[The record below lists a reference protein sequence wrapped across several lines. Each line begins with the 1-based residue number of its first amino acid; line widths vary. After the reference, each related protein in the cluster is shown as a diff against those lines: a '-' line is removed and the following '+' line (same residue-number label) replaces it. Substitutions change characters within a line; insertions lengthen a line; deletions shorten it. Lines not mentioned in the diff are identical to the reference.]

1 MKKFK
6 ELGLNAQILKSL
18 AEFGYQEATP
28 IQEQAIPFIL
38 KNNRDLIGLAQTG
51 TGKTAAFGL
60 PILNKLKKEKEVQAI
75 ILCPTRELCLQ
86 INKEMLN
93 FSKHLE
99 DAKTVAVYGGVRID
113 SQIREIRSGAKIVV
127 GTPGRVLDLIKRK
140 VLKLQTIHFV
150 VLDEADEMLDLG
162 FKDDLDKIL
171 SETPEEKQVLLFSA
185 TMSSVIR
192 NIAKK
197 YMSSPEEISIGKK
210 NIGADQVE
218 HQYYL
223 VKPGQKYEA
232 LRRIV
237 DSEPDIYGI
246 LFCRTRNETKEI
258 ADRLKEDRYST
269 EALHGDISQ
278 DMRTIIMD
286 RFRSRKIQLLVATD
300 VAARGIDVNDLT
312 HVINYNLPDANEVYL
327 HRSGRTGRA
336 QKKGISLSIV
346 TVRELRKI
354 HELEQK
360 VAKNFQAKTVP
371 TGKDICAKQLFHLVE
386 KIKETEVDEKELGQ
400 FLPVFEKELK
410 NLSRQEL
417 LNRFISVEFNHFIN
431 LYKNNQDLEV
441 VSANQYSDGRE
452 DKIKKDRLPDEEF
465 VNIRLGLGKKDGFNV
480 KTLFAMV
487 NSLSE
492 LKGAAIGKIKLADSF
507 TIFGIDRK
515 KRSVVIDSFDSILY
529 DNKSFETSFA
539 DEGDVDR
546 TSRVFVK
553 KPAGRS
559 FNRRREERRGKK
571 RR

>member
-1 MKKFK
+1 
-6 ELGLNAQILKSL
+6 
-18 AEFGYQEATP
+18 
-28 IQEQAIPFIL
+28 
-38 KNNRDLIGLAQTG
+38 
-51 TGKTAAFGL
+51 
-60 PILNKLKKEKEVQAI
+60 
-75 ILCPTRELCLQ
+75 
-86 INKEMLN
+86 
-93 FSKHLE
+93 
-99 DAKTVAVYGGVRID
+99 
-113 SQIREIRSGAKIVV
+113 
-127 GTPGRVLDLIKRK
+127 
-140 VLKLQTIHFV
+140 
-150 VLDEADEMLDLG
+150 
-162 FKDDLDKIL
+162 
-171 SETPEEKQVLLFSA
+171 
-185 TMSSVIR
+185 
-192 NIAKK
+192 
-197 YMSSPEEISIGKK
+197 
-210 NIGADQVE
+210 
-218 HQYYL
+218 
-223 VKPGQKYEA
+223 
-232 LRRIV
+232 
-237 DSEPDIYGI
+237 
-246 LFCRTRNETKEI
+246 
-258 ADRLKEDRYST
+258 
-269 EALHGDISQ
+269 
-278 DMRTIIMD
+278 
-286 RFRSRKIQLLVATD
+286 
-300 VAARGIDVNDLT
+300 
-312 HVINYNLPDANEVYL
+312 
-327 HRSGRTGRA
+327 
-336 QKKGISLSIV
+336 
-346 TVRELRKI
+346 
-354 HELEQK
+354 
-360 VAKNFQAKTVP
+360 VP

-539 DEGDVDR
+539 DEGGVDR

>member
-6 ELGLNAQILKSL
+6 ELGLNTQILKSL

-99 DAKTVAVYGGVRID
+99 DVKTVAVYGGVRID

-140 VLKLQTIHFV
+140 VLKLQTVNFV

-185 TMSSVIR
+185 TMSPVIR

-286 RFRSRKIQLLVATD
+286 RFRNRKIQLLVATD

-346 TVRELRKI
+346 TVRELKKI
-354 HELEQK
+354 HELEKK

-371 TGKDICAKQLFHLVE
+371 TGKEICAKQLFHLVD
-386 KIKETEVDEKELGQ
+386 KIKETEVDEKELAQ

-410 NLSRQEL
+410 DLSRQEL
-417 LNRFISVEFNHFIN
+417 LNRFIFVEFNHFIN
-431 LYKNNQDLEV
+431 LYKNNQDLEI

-529 DNKSFETSFA
+529 DNKAFETSFA
-539 DEGDVDR
+539 DEGDIDR

-553 KPAGRS
+553 KPTGRS
-559 FNRRREERRGKK
+559 FNRRNEERRGKK

>member
-140 VLKLQTIHFV
+140 VLKLQTIRFV

-371 TGKDICAKQLFHLVE
+371 TGKEICAKQLFHLVE
-386 KIKETEVDEKELGQ
+386 KIKETEVDEKELAQ

>member
-6 ELGLNAQILKSL
+6 ELGLNTQILKSL

-99 DAKTVAVYGGVRID
+99 DVKTVAVYGGVRID

-140 VLKLQTIHFV
+140 VLKLQTVNFV

-185 TMSSVIR
+185 TMSPVIR

-286 RFRSRKIQLLVATD
+286 RFRNRKIQLLVATD

-346 TVRELRKI
+346 TVRELKKI
-354 HELEQK
+354 HELEKK

-371 TGKDICAKQLFHLVE
+371 TGKEICAKQLFHLVD
-386 KIKETEVDEKELGQ
+386 KIKETEVDEKELAQ

-410 NLSRQEL
+410 DLSRQEL
-417 LNRFISVEFNHFIN
+417 LNRFIFVEFNHFIN
-431 LYKNNQDLEV
+431 LYKNNQDLEI

-529 DNKSFETSFA
+529 DNKAFETSFA
-539 DEGDVDR
+539 DEGDIDR

-553 KPAGRS
+553 KTTGRS
-559 FNRRREERRGKK
+559 FNRRNEERRGKK